1 MGFFRGKDG
10 RQEVTWW
17 RSLRSALLPK
27 LSCEKDQTDTEVWM
41 NAMDVKGEK
50 KPHSL
55 KVKGRYVA
63 FISIVWRNN
72 PWAQTP
78 LTWGFLEDCFIWV
91 PFNIVPQIILW
102 FSPQN
107 AVPPKQM
114 MKEVDQSRRTQWV
127 LCFQTYTSPPWA
139 LGQTASSSFWLS
151 FHYFIITFPSILP
164 YSQPGKVSFLWVFS
178 PMFPYLLIQSYCS
191 LFSFF
196 ISSEVS
202 RTVLLDT
209 VRLPCAMIFVPT
221 LMKGNSGSLIAEYT
235 IKQKSPLKLI

>member
-1 MGFFRGKDG
+1 M
-10 RQEVTWW
+10 Q
-17 RSLRSALLPK
+17 RSGWTL
-27 LSCEKDQTDTEVWM
+27 WM
-41 NAMDVKGEK
+41 SKEK
-50 KPHSL
+50 KKKTVFEGKRKICGIYLNSMKKQSL
-55 KVKGRYVA
+55 SSNSSHVRL
-63 FISIVWRNN
+63 
-72 PWAQTP
+72 PWG
-78 LTWGFLEDCFIWV
+78 LFHLG
-91 PFNIVPQIILW
+91 PFQY
-102 FSPQN
+102 SPSDYS
-107 AVPPKQM
+107 VIFPPKCSATQADD
-114 MKEVDQSRRTQWV
+114 EGSRSKQKDPMGPV
-127 LCFQTYTSPPWA
+127 FPDIHVPPWA

-221 LMKGNSGSLIAEYT
+221 LMKGNSGSLIAEYAV
-235 IKQKSPLKLI
+235 KQKSPLKLI